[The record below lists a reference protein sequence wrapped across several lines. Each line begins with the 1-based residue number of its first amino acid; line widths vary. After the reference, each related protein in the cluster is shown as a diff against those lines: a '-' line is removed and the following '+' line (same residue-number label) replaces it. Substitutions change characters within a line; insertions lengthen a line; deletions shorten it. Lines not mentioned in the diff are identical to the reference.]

1 MFGFMSQK
9 EKIIMIHQTTM
20 VTMKTIRIAGQVPH
34 PNLMKHLRQVQKTK
48 WKIFQKTLIN
58 LRRPN
63 FLTQDTFICITQPQM
78 KPPYHQK

>member
-48 WKIFQKTLIN
+48 
-58 LRRPN
+58 
-63 FLTQDTFICITQPQM
+63 
-78 KPPYHQK
+78 